1 MKKQTEKMV
10 VDSIKKKVILIKI
23 KFTALYK

>member
-10 VDSIKKKVILIKI
+10 VDSIKKKFALIKI
-23 KFTALYK
+23 KFAALYK